1 MMKLRRERFFNCK
14 AEPVQLGADP
24 EERMENLFYSPYLH
38 SLLEV
43 NLDPQKSKVRR
54 LPHN

>member
-1 MMKLRRERFFNCK
+1 MMKLRMERFFNCK